1 MDTDCEGIIKV
12 EDAFRRCSRQ
22 ATEGFPYCWRHGRL
36 AHEAAG
42 SLDTTGEALDIALLC
57 ILAGKGS
64 GAERCDQIPDLSP
77 SARYSIGAL
86 KSLGGRENGPS
97 LGALEQPVEKAQ
109 MILSELSLPDLQNF
123 KAVKSRAHSI
133 VVSFHK
139 YRNVIGHARAVVAA
153 LYRTEL
159 QSAFS
164 ISRINDVLTNSRCS
178 TCDLFGGYLYLL
190 GL

>member
-12 EDAFRRCSRQ
+12 EDAFRRCSRE
-22 ATEGFPYCWRHGRL
+22 ATEGFPYCWQHGRL
-36 AHEAAG
+36 AHEAAR

-77 SARYSIGAL
+77 SARYSTSAL
-86 KSLGGRENGPS
+86 KSLGGRENRPP
-97 LGALEQPVEKAQ
+97 LGVLEQPVEIAQ

-123 KAVKSRAHSI
+123 KAVNSRAHSI
-133 VVSFHK
+133 LLSFHK
-139 YRNVIGHARAVVAA
+139 YRNVIGHAPAVVAA

-164 ISRINDVLTNSRCS
+164 ISRMNDVLTNLRC
-178 TCDLFGGYLYLL
+178 
-190 GL
+190 